1 VHDLPADGPRRG
13 ARGYR
18 AAISSRVASF
28 RYAFAGLRYVLG
40 EPNFRIQLG
49 LFALALIAAGLFRVR
64 PGEWLAIVLVGL
76 AVLLMEML
84 NTVIESLVDL
94 AAPSYHPLAR
104 TAKDVA
110 AGAVLLSAIAAVIV
124 GIYIFVPRLLTW
136 LHGLL

>member
-1 VHDLPADGPRRG
+1 VAG
-13 ARGYR
+13 
-18 AAISSRVASF
+18 RVASF
-28 RYAFAGLRYVLG
+28 RYAFAGLRHVLG

-49 LFALALIAAGLFRVR
+49 LFALALIAAGLFRVS

-94 AAPSYHPLAR
+94 AAPDYHPLAR

-110 AGAVLLSAIAAVIV
+110 AGAVLLSAIASVIV
-124 GIYIFVPRLLTW
+124 AIYIFLPRLLAA
-136 LHGLL
+136 LHGR